1 MERTSERLLT
11 VFQCEDITG
20 RKVAT
25 WRKAIAERR
34 IPVVRIGRSV
44 RVPHEYVQELIAA
57 GWEDAV
63 AVEKE
68 AEHEV
73 VSQ

>member
-1 MERTSERLLT
+1 MEKTSERLLT

-34 IPVVRIGRSV
+34 IPIVRIGRSV

-57 GWEDAV
+57 GWQDAIV
-63 AVEKE
+63 TDNQAS
-68 AEHEV
+68 HEV
-73 VSQ
+73 VNQ